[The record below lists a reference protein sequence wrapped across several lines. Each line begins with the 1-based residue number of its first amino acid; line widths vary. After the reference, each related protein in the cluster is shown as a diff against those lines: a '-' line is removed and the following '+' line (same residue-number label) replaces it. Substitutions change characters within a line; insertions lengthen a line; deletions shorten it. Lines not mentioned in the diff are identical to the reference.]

1 VTDKEIDIPL
11 QKPVPAKLEQ
21 WSMGI
26 PDRRIGFKDPAWDW
40 KSNWKQEM
48 GGRDKKEIMGMSAA
62 GPSAEAILTFSGSAV
77 SIQGILNEEGGRA
90 DVLVDGKKAR
100 VMDAYMVPRTHDSSL
115 WHVYGLKPGQHTI
128 RIVARDDTDPR
139 SQGKKIAITEAVVYR
154 DK

>member
-1 VTDKEIDIPL
+1 
-11 QKPVPAKLEQ
+11 
-21 WSMGI
+21 
-26 PDRRIGFKDPAWDW
+26 
-40 KSNWKQEM
+40 
-48 GGRDKKEIMGMSAA
+48 MSAA